1 MELYYTIVFALI
13 GLVCGS
19 FFNVVGMRWPKG
31 ESIVRPGSHCESC
44 QTPLTAR
51 DLVPVFSYL
60 FLRGK
65 CRTCGATY
73 GPFHVIIEALTSI
86 LFAYAY
92 AQLGFSKELVVALLL
107 ISLLA
112 IITVSDLLYT
122 IIQDRVLLIFGTL
135 IAIMRII
142 SPLQPWWDAILGA
155 AFGFSL
161 LLLLSILSKGGMGGG
176 DIKLYF
182 VLGLVLGLK
191 LTFLSLFFAA
201 LIGLIVSIILR
212 RGFGKTI
219 PFGPSIAVATFI
231 VYFHGEAIFNWYLH
245 LFT

>member
-31 ESIVRPGSHCESC
+31 ESIIRPGSHCENC
-44 QTPLTAR
+44 QTPLTVR

-65 CRTCGATY
+65 CRTCGAKY
-73 GPFHVIIEALTSI
+73 GPFHVIIEALTGI

-92 AQLGFSKELVVALLL
+92 AQLGFSKELVVALSL

-122 IIQDRVLLIFGTL
+122 IIQDRVLLIFGAL

-155 AFGFSL
+155 VFGFSL

-219 PFGPSIAVATFI
+219 PFGPSIAVATLI
-231 VYFHGEAIFNWYLH
+231 VYFHGDAIFNWYLH

>member
-1 MELYYTIVFALI
+1 
-13 GLVCGS
+13 
-19 FFNVVGMRWPKG
+19 MRWPKG
-31 ESIVRPGSHCESC
+31 ESIIRPGSHCENC
-44 QTPLTAR
+44 QTPLTVR

-65 CRTCGATY
+65 CRTCGAKY
-73 GPFHVIIEALTSI
+73 GPFHVIIEALTGI

-92 AQLGFSKELVVALLL
+92 AQLGFSKELVVALSL

-122 IIQDRVLLIFGTL
+122 IIQDRVLLIFGAL

-155 AFGFSL
+155 VFGFSL

-219 PFGPSIAVATFI
+219 PFGPSIAVATLI
-231 VYFHGEAIFNWYLH
+231 VYFHGDAIFNWYLH